1 MYPSLFTIVGG
12 LEKTGWMG
20 LEAQGMSP
28 VVSGNRAPGVSAV
41 IWSLS
46 FVSAFI
52 NNIPLTAAFIP
63 VLRSLGSVSGLN
75 AYPFWWALAAGTGLG
90 GNGTVIGASSNVIAI
105 ALAKARGVRI
115 TFVEFAKIGMVI
127 LVLTTLVAN
136 LIILLRFL
144 L

>member
-1 MYPSLFTIVGG
+1 
-12 LEKTGWMG
+12 
-20 LEAQGMSP
+20 MSP
-28 VVSGNRAPGVSAV
+28 VVSGNRALGVSAV

-52 NNIPLTAAFIP
+52 SNIPLTAGIIP

-90 GNGTVIGASSNVIAI
+90 GNGTVIGASSNVIAV

-136 LIILLRFL
+136 LIILLKFL